1 MGGYAI
7 NGYQEPAING
17 YQEPAINGYQ
27 EPENVKICY
36 KQAFDKRF
44 FSNGT
49 ELDFNDQS
57 VLPTL
62 HCTMR
67 KLHNVSVKR
76 KYFKYFNNIFNI
88 FFSVCASMETLP
100 SIRQITL

>member
-1 MGGYAI
+1 MGGY
-7 NGYQEPAING
+7 AING

-27 EPENVKICY
+27 EPENVKICSH

-49 ELDFNDQS
+49 ELNLNDLS
-57 VLPTL
+57 VLPTV

-76 KYFKYFNNIFNI
+76 KYLKYFINIFNI

>member
-1 MGGYAI
+1 MLSMVI
-7 NGYQEPAING
+7 KNLLSMVIKNLKMSKFVHIQ
-17 YQEPAINGYQ
+17 
-27 EPENVKICY
+27 
-36 KQAFDKRF
+36 QAFDKRF

-49 ELDFNDQS
+49 ELNLNDLS
-57 VLPTL
+57 VLPTV

-76 KYFKYFNNIFNI
+76 KYLKYFNNIFNI